1 MNEKL
6 KGFRGLL
13 VILVSYIGMY
23 FDALVTNLTGVTE
36 EQVKVAALL
45 ALPQAIKLIYTD
57 AWPRISNWIA
67 DKLA

>member
-13 VILVSYIGMY
+13 VILVSYVGMY
-23 FDALVTNLTGVTE
+23 VDAVVTNLTGITE
-36 EQVKVAALL
+36 DQVKIAALL
-45 ALPQAIKLIYTD
+45 AVPQAVKLIYTD